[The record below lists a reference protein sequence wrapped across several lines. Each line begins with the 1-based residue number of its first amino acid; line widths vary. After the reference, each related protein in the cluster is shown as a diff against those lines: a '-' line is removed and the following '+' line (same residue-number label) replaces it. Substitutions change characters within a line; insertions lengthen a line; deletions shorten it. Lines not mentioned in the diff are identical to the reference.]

1 MRVKINV
8 SSHINQSDCFF
19 LAMNNIFAWNEIMIG
34 PPIFTRPATRNV
46 SPGILMNAAEN
57 KTDILSHLG
66 YNNRPRLSATVL
78 RVDVK
83 FRSEIGPSG
92 DLVFSKGTLNLR
104 YLSRL
109 LRDCTVTQIRY
120 SVIIDSLE
128 NNNDGHFERVNLL
141 GEGVMASNICRI
153 NIIVTLRSQ
162 GRIIIE
168 SRINISWRNFNRTG
182 KGQSSGNAFLIS
194 CLL

>member
-120 SVIIDSLE
+120 SVIIDSFE
-128 NNNDGHFERVNLL
+128 NNNGHFERVNLL
-141 GEGVMASNICRI
+141 GEGVMASNILYKYNRH
-153 NIIVTLRSQ
+153 VKVAQ
-162 GRIIIE
+162 GRIVIE
-168 SRINISWRNFNRTG
+168 SRINISWRNFNRMG

>member
-34 PPIFTRPATRNV
+34 LPIFTRPATRNV

-128 NNNDGHFERVNLL
+128 NNNGHFERVNLL

-153 NIIVTLRSQ
+153 NIIVTLRSRRDELLSNLELIFRGAISIEW
-162 GRIIIE
+162 GRVKAAGT
-168 SRINISWRNFNRTG
+168 RF
-182 KGQSSGNAFLIS
+182 
-194 CLL
+194 